1 MPDIWLEKYR
11 PIKFEDVVG
20 NSAAV
25 TILRSHATAGTF
37 PHLLLTGPPGCG
49 KTTVVHC
56 LAREH
61 LKEHYEQGC
70 IELNASDDRG
80 IDVVRE
86 KIKGFAQQKV
96 SLPEGKLKVIILDE
110 ADSMTQAAQQAMR
123 RTMEIF
129 SETTRFALACN
140 ISSKII
146 EPIQS
151 RCAILRFS
159 RISDEEMLQRLKFVL
174 EKEGAPYD
182 QSGLEALAFS
192 AEGDMRN
199 ALNGAQSTFN
209 AFGEINKA
217 TVFRMNDQ
225 PQPEKVKSCLEASL
239 KKDAKGTFGPMH
251 EIWNQGYSTTDIIS
265 TFSRVAKQMEAPEHI
280 KLEWL
285 KEIGLAHA
293 RVTGGAANLLQLD
306 AMVSKIILASERG
319 TELGFRAPPPCQ
331 VAEGLE
337 DDNDMSLLTFRSFL
351 GPWDRAGPRASVL
364 LPGPQLL
371 TSRAPLPASAIDAIA
386 EARLRAVMLGRI
398 TPSSL
403 LQSSSRIFFLRR
415 QLSQQCLAPGHW
427 TYECKNGSTYQVRA
441 SASRQLKQKRFKQ
454 AFLEEEAPEVPYN
467 AFLGDDRARF
477 GTRKDT
483 APGPPE
489 KKPKTEKDAKE
500 KNEKKSKKKKESS
513 SSSSS
518 DSDSSSSSSS

>member
-1 MPDIWLEKYR
+1 MPEIWLEKYR
-11 PIKFEDVVG
+11 PVKFEDVVG
-20 NSAAV
+20 NAGAV
-25 TILRSHATAGTF
+25 SILRSHAAAGTF
-37 PHLLLTGPPGCG
+37 PHLLLSGPPGCG

-61 LKEHYEQGC
+61 LGSFYEQGC

-129 SETTRFALACN
+129 SQTTRFALACN

-151 RCAILRFS
+151 RCAILRFG
-159 RISDEEMLQRLKFVL
+159 RISDEDMIQRLKFVL

-182 QSGLEALAFS
+182 QSGLEALVFS

-209 AFGEINKA
+209 AFGEINRS

-225 PQPEKVKSCLEASL
+225 PQPEKIRSCLDASL
-239 KKDAKGTFGPMH
+239 KKDMKGTFAPMH
-251 EIWNQGYSTTDIIS
+251 EIWQQGYSATDIIS
-265 TFSRVAKQMEAPEHI
+265 TFSRVAKQMDAPEHV

-285 KEIGLAHA
+285 KEVETLQRRHHKLHVRDAEMQATSMLTVGRRPSARNSASAFCRDGAFDKAGTPTEWESESQVHGRSREVPGVTDRQVGGRYFGLQ
-293 RVTGGAANLLQLD
+293 GASVNKA
-306 AMVSKIILASERG
+306 KII
-319 TELGFRAPPPCQ
+319 C
-331 VAEGLE
+331 
-337 DDNDMSLLTFRSFL
+337 
-351 GPWDRAGPRASVL
+351 
-364 LPGPQLL
+364 
-371 TSRAPLPASAIDAIA
+371 
-386 EARLRAVMLGRI
+386 
-398 TPSSL
+398 
-403 LQSSSRIFFLRR
+403 
-415 QLSQQCLAPGHW
+415 QQCLAPGHW

-454 AFLEEEAPEVPYN
+454 AFLEEEAPDVPFN
-467 AFLGDDRARF
+467 AFLGDDRLRF
-477 GTRKDT
+477 GQRKE
-483 APGPPE
+483 AAAQPE
-489 KKPKTEKDAKE
+489 KKQKTEKDEKE
-500 KNEKKSKKKKESS
+500 KKEKKKKKESS
-513 SSSSS
+513 SSSSDS
-518 DSDSSSSSSS
+518 SDSSSSS